1 MEVEELA
8 VGYSNSGNNPNKDPN
23 TVRDPDRI
31 RTNAEAVEEENE
43 PEKVEPEGKHGDRKA
58 EGQKSNNTHS
68 EGHYGNLA

>member
-8 VGYSNSGNNPNKDPN
+8 VACNNSGNNPNKDPN

-31 RTNAEAVEEENE
+31 RTAVEENE
-43 PEKVEPEGKHGDRKA
+43 PETVEPEGKHVDQTT